1 MEQHQVHV
9 WENTY
14 IMEPKE
20 EEKFQPKKIEK
31 IAGSVIK
38 DYLADKEYNADDA
51 KVWALELSN
60 QVKLAIKENANI
72 PRYKIIVQSVIGEAS
87 GQCVRVTSKF
97 LWDVSNDNWASIT
110 HRTPTLF
117 SCVLIFGCYY
127 E

>member
-20 EEKFQPKKIEK
+20 QEKFQPKHIEK
-31 IAGSVIK
+31 IAEKVIQEYLKDK
-38 DYLADKEYNADDA
+38 DYNVDDA

-60 QVKLAIKENANI
+60 LVKSAIKDNANI
-72 PRYKIIVQSVIGEAS
+72 PRYKIIIQSVIGEAA
-87 GQCVRVTSKF
+87 GQCIRVTSKF
-97 LWDVSNDNWASIT
+97 LWDVSNDNWASVSY
-110 HRTPTLF
+110 RTPTLF
-117 SCVLIFGCYY
+117 ATVMIFGCYY